1 MIALRSILFNFLFFA
16 WTAVLL
22 TLALPML
29 LLPIGAIYA
38 MGLFWVRG
46 NVWLLRAVVGLT
58 HEFRG
63 RRPEPGE
70 KVVLAVKH
78 QSAFDTMAFNLAID
92 RPVFVL
98 KRELFLVPL
107 FGWYL
112 WRVGMIAIDRKSG
125 SRAIKSMMRQ
135 SRAAIERGQTLLIFP
150 EGTRTQP
157 GAEPRYQPG
166 VAALYSQLG
175 LPVIPV
181 ALNTGVY
188 WGRRSFLKRPGRM
201 VIEFLEAIPPG
212 LPRAQF
218 MATLQQRIESATM
231 RLVREAENPA
241 NAQSVDKSV
250 GNKDASCP

>member
-1 MIALRSILFNFLFFA
+1 
-16 WTAVLL
+16 
-22 TLALPML
+22 
-29 LLPIGAIYA
+29 
-38 MGLFWVRG
+38 VRG
-46 NVWLLRAVVGLT
+46 NVWLLRRVVGLT

-63 RRPEPGE
+63 NPPAPGE
-70 KVVLAVKH
+70 RVVLAVKH
-78 QSAFDTMAFNLAID
+78 QSAFDTMAFNLAIA

-98 KRELFLVPL
+98 KRELFFVPL

-125 SRAIKSMMRQ
+125 ARAIKSMLRQ

-157 GAEPRYQPG
+157 GAAPRYQPG

-201 VIEFLEAIPPG
+201 AIEFLEPIPPG
-212 LPRAQF
+212 LARAEF
-218 MATLQQRIESATM
+218 MAALQQRIESASD
-231 RLVREAENPA
+231 RLIREAE
-241 NAQSVDKSV
+241 AQMSDSPVGKSVDKNPAP
-250 GNKDASCP
+250 GP